1 PRVHLKQASN
11 ELIAYGLVGID
22 LTLRLSS
29 LNAAT
34 SSNVTS
40 TASPVTST
48 ASPTS
53 STHPMSA
60 APSRRSFTRSSA
72 AIHLLPDV
80 FREEECRCRNAE
92 TSSRPPL
99 RIARVPATSRSQEM
113 SHGPL
118 VAERPG
124 CRRANGVAP
133 KGSEAEKPPCGV
145 PKGTAILKG
154 HTGYVIGCALSPDG
168 KRIVTASWDRAARI
182 RDAETGAL
190 LTTLRGHTSGVGHT
204 NYVLSCSFSPE
215 CERLVT
221 GSYDE
226 TARVW
231 DAETGALQVTLVGH
245 TYVASCAFSP
255 DGERIVTASRDRTA
269 WLWGTPRRARC

>member
-1 PRVHLKQASN
+1 MGSSTGNVEPRPGGIGSYIGPAPPRVHLKQASN

-154 HTGYVIGCALSPDG
+154 HTGV
-168 KRIVTASWDRAARI
+168 
-182 RDAETGAL
+182 
-190 LTTLRGHTSGVGHT
+190 
-204 NYVLSCSFSPE
+204 E
-215 CERLVT
+215 C
-221 GSYDE
+221 
-226 TARVW
+226 
-231 DAETGALQVTLVGH
+231 
-245 TYVASCAFSP
+245 CAFSRRGLKNVRR
-255 DGERIVTASRDRTA
+255 DGKQRQDGAALECRSLKFAGFM
-269 WLWGTPRRARC
+269 LQ